1 VASLRRPLH
10 LGLWEGVLEMFWCI
24 VCQFNVLAVVSKEEF
39 SLMRAS
45 FYLTHHIDTGA
56 ACRLIMPVAC

>member
-1 VASLRRPLH
+1 
-10 LGLWEGVLEMFWCI
+10 MFWCI
-24 VCQFNVLAVVSKEEF
+24 VRQFNVVSVVTKEEF

-56 ACRLIMPVAC
+56 ALALS